1 MPEIRRYKYFYKK
14 LGLVENCCY
23 FSTYYMDSS
32 PSISETSENVF
43 LLNQISNR
51 KYLLML
57 IKRRSKVRPRNIS
70 RERGLKFD
78 Q

>member
-1 MPEIRRYKYFYKK
+1 
-14 LGLVENCCY
+14 
-23 FSTYYMDSS
+23 MDSS

-70 RERGLKFD
+70 RERGLNFD